1 MLKIG
6 DRVTINTAYIKKY
19 ARKNIFNKNYCGK
32 IKEISYGTK
41 TIFHVMFDNLSWA
54 WLYETEL
61 IKLTIL
67 CA

>member
-6 DRVTINTAYIKKY
+6 DRVTIKAY
-19 ARKNIFNKNYCGK
+19 KNHRGK
-32 IKEISYGTK
+32 IEEISYGTE

-54 WLYETEL
+54 WLYESEL
-61 IKLTIL
+61 SRLTIL